1 MWWIGDVAKAFNAFM
16 DKLHPLMTDIRA
28 SANTVEA
35 AAQELDQQTSQASHK
50 MDGHCLET
58 DKVVAAV
65 TEMSATAREV
75 ASNTYSTAQAIESA
89 NSQIAVAQKE
99 VNLAIDGLVS
109 WSTK

>member
-1 MWWIGDVAKAFNAFM
+1 
-16 DKLHPLMTDIRA
+16 MTDIRA

-99 VNLAIDGLVS
+99 VNLAIDGIGELVNEVNQTS
-109 WSTK
+109 AAVGDLSQQAA